1 MRLFHKLI
9 FLILT
14 ATFLA
19 SCGGAGK
26 PSTPLETLK
35 AYTTAIKQKDTIT
48 MKSLLSK
55 ESIKMADLEAKSQ
68 GVSLDEII
76 KRETLFN
83 ENQDTVTFRNEK
95 IDGDKATIEMKD
107 SFETWNV
114 VPFVRENGAWK
125 IDKAGIA
132 NQMMKGFDEKNN
144 ELDNKI
150 NEGRIP

>member
-1 MRLFHKLI
+1 MRFFHKSIILI
-9 FLILT
+9 SAAIF
-14 ATFLA
+14 FA
-19 SCGGAGK
+19 SCGGANK

-35 AYTTAIKQKDTIT
+35 AYTTAIKQKDTIA

-55 ESIKMADLEAKSQ
+55 DSLKMADQEAKSQ

-95 IDGDKATIEMKD
+95 IDGDKATIEMQD
-107 SFETWNV
+107 SFKTWNV
-114 VPFVRENGAWK
+114 VPFIRENGAWK
-125 IDKAGIA
+125 IDKSSIA
-132 NQMMKGFDEKNN
+132 NQMMQGFDEKNN